1 MTVCVLSRQIILCQ
15 NATGDLSFLWRKK
28 TIFIYFMVIS
38 FAVYERDQNLPPQT
52 TPHQFLSEIWAI
64 AYSVENNWLQK
75 KDFAR
80 LV

>member
-1 MTVCVLSRQIILCQ
+1 
-15 NATGDLSFLWRKK
+15 
-28 TIFIYFMVIS
+28 MVIS

-64 AYSVENNWLQK
+64 AYSVENNWHQK

>member
-1 MTVCVLSRQIILCQ
+1 M
-15 NATGDLSFLWRKK
+15 AKK
-28 TIFIYFMVIS
+28 NTIFIYFMVIS

-64 AYSVENNWLQK
+64 AYSVENNWHQK
-75 KDFAR
+75 KDFAK